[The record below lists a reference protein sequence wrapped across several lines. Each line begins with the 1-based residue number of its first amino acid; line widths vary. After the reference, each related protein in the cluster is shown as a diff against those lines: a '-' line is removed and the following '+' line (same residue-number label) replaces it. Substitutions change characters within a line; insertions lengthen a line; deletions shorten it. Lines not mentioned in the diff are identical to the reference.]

1 MDLHNL
7 GSVHLTS
14 TALVRVSHPN
24 PNPNPNPNQVHLTS
38 TALAALRHS
47 VAIDQRHYPGRCST

>member
-7 GSVHLTS
+7 GSVH
-14 TALVRVSHPN
+14 V
-24 PNPNPNPNQVHLTS
+24 TS

-47 VAIDQRHYPGRCST
+47 VAIDQRHYPGR